1 MCYNIYNPR
10 DVSVSCMHADAKLLK
25 LDTRYKIHLLNIM
38 YDQRCYHNYIA
49 APVVRTRQALKINF
63 RFNLVHSD
71 IYKRSPYFIGSTLW
85 NVLPH
90 DIQLSENKK
99 AFKKRI
105 YELYSGQE
113 L

>member
-1 MCYNIYNPR
+1 
-10 DVSVSCMHADAKLLK
+10 MHADAKLLK
-25 LDTRYKIHLLNIM
+25 LDTRHNIHLLNII
-38 YDQRCYHNYIA
+38 YDQRYNHNYIT

-63 RFNLVHSD
+63 KFDLVHSD
-71 IYKRSPYFIGSTLW
+71 IILYKRSPYYIGSTLW

-99 AFKKRI
+99 AFNERI

>member
-1 MCYNIYNPR
+1 MLQYIDNQR
-10 DVSVSCMHADAKLLK
+10 DVSVSRMHANAKLLK
-25 LDTRYKIHLLNIM
+25 PDTTRNIHLLNIM
-38 YDQRCYHNYIA
+38 YDQRYNHNYIT

-63 RFNLVHSD
+63 RFDLVHSD
-71 IYKRSPYFIGSTLW
+71 IYKRSPHYIGSTLW
-85 NVLPH
+85 NVLPQ
-90 DIQLSENKK
+90 DIQLSESKK